1 MIKFKFND
9 SRKNQVDLDDLDY
22 QIEQIQDQL
31 GYYDQFHD
39 LSFKEEQE
47 YKKLTRE
54 LEALESKR
62 DRLKSRK
69 KTRDAVIIKKEAT
82 KQTQN
87 PITFKFDDGYKVE
100 VIDDSNQSKTTLYKE
115 AVKAVDFIKKTKR
128 DR

>member
-22 QIEQIQDQL
+22 QIEKIQDQL

-39 LSFKEEQE
+39 LSVKEEQE
-47 YKKLTRE
+47 YNKLTRE

-69 KTRDAVIIKKEAT
+69 KTRDAVIIKKEVT
-82 KQTQN
+82 QQTQN

-100 VIDDSNQSKTTLYKE
+100 VIDDGNQSKTTLYKE
-115 AVKAVDFIKKTKR
+115 AAKAVDFIKKTKK